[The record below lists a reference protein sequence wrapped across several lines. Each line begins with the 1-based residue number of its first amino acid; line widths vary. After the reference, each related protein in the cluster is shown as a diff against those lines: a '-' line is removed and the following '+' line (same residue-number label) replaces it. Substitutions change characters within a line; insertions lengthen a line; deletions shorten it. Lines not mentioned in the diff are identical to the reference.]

1 MAPPP
6 SSREP
11 VLALVPSPLVGAA
24 VWQPLASRLEA
35 DGWSVHVCR
44 TPDRPTSARE
54 VLESMVASLPTGE
67 PVVLVPHSNA
77 GLFVPAVAHGRDILA
92 TVFVDAALPPM
103 EGRATLVPAPH
114 QAFLAGLAEADGL
127 LPPWTTWWGEEQVAG
142 LFPDLGT
149 RRTVEAQEPRLRL
162 SYVQETVD
170 VPAGWARTPS
180 AYLAFGDTYAEER
193 ELATRRGW
201 PVTTLPGTHLHM
213 LVEPD
218 AVAGA
223 VIGLLGE
230 LGVVDGGL
238 APGI

>member
-1 MAPPP
+1 MWQ
-6 SSREP
+6 S
-11 VLALVPSPLVGAA
+11 LAA
-24 VWQPLASRLEA
+24 RLESG
-35 DGWSVHVCR
+35 GWSVHVCR

-54 VLESMVASLPTGE
+54 VLESMVESLPTGE

-92 TVFVDAALPPM
+92 TVFVDASLPPM

-114 QAFLAGLAEADGL
+114 QAFLAGMAEADGL
-127 LPPWTTWWGEEQVAG
+127 LPPWTRWWGEAQVAG
-142 LFPDLGT
+142 LFPDLDT
-149 RRTVEAQEPRLRL
+149 RRAFEAQEPRLRL

-201 PVTTLPGTHLHM
+201 PMTTLPGGHLHM
-213 LVEPD
+213 LVAPD
-218 AVAGA
+218 AVADA
-223 VIGLLGE
+223 VVGLLGE
-230 LGVVDGGL
+230 LGVAGGHRVDT
-238 APGI
+238 